1 MSARDITIRFADD
14 ELRRMENMMGALGKD
29 KARQGLARAVNRVTR
44 TVHGR
49 VIRAIAKQSSIPTKI
64 VRASVRY
71 DLAAHKG
78 IGPIQ
83 GIVRAKGTDLP
94 LKLFNPRQFSW
105 GVRVKLYGKT
115 TRLPGSFIWAGTWK
129 SGKAAFNGH
138 VATRKGKD
146 SFPITIEKGPAV
158 PGVMISN
165 AVVKI
170 YEDTVQTML
179 PQRAMHELT
188 RLLNA

>member
-1 MSARDITIRFADD
+1 MSARDITIRLADD
-14 ELRRMENMMGALGKD
+14 ELRRMENMMGALGKQEAR
-29 KARQGLARAVNRVTR
+29 KALSRAVNRVTR
-44 TVHGR
+44 SVESR
-49 VIRAIAKQSSIPTKI
+49 VIRAIAKQSSIPTKV
-64 VRASVRY
+64 VRASIKTT
-71 DLAAHKG
+71 LSSQKG
-78 IGPIQ
+78 DGPLQ

-115 TRLPGSFIWAGTWK
+115 VRLPGSFIWAGHWK

-138 VATRKGKD
+138 VATRKTKR

-158 PGVMISN
+158 PDVMISD
-165 AVVKI
+165 AVVRV
-170 YEDTVQTML
+170 YEDTVRTML

>member
-14 ELRRMENMMGALGKD
+14 ELLRMENMMGALGKD

-44 TVHGR
+44 SVETR
-49 VIRAIAKQSSIPTKI
+49 VIRAIAKQSSIPTNI
-64 VRASVRY
+64 VRASISTT
-71 DLAAHKG
+71 LAAHRG
-78 IGPIQ
+78 DGPIQ
-83 GIVRAKGTDLP
+83 GVVRAKGTDLP

-138 VATRKGKD
+138 VATRKTKD
-146 SFPITIEKGPAV
+146 SFPISIEKGPAV
-158 PGVMISN
+158 PDVMISD
-165 AVVKI
+165 AVVSV
-170 YEDTVQTML
+170 YEETVRTML